1 MSDPNISFL
10 TQAIGA
16 LPFCSVAGKVPQMN
30 FSRLLEAF
38 IIAGVTLFGT
48 VQALSSEMK
57 ALSSEMKAMA
67 KVTDELRLEVTQ
79 IRLER
84 AGRVK
89 HIDATLNELDRITK
103 DHEARLRKA
112 GK

>member
-1 MSDPNISFL
+1 MPDPHISFL

-16 LPFCSVAGKVPQMN
+16 LPFCTVAGKVPQMN

-57 ALSSEMKAMA
+57 AMA

-89 HIDATLNELDRITK
+89 HIDALLNELDRITK

>member
-1 MSDPNISFL
+1 MSGQDVGL
-10 TQAIGA
+10 IGQIMTFV
-16 LPFCSVAGKVPQMN
+16 PFCTVSGKVPQMN

-48 VQALSSEMK
+48 VQALS
-57 ALSSEMKAMA
+57 ADMKAMA
-67 KVTDELRLEVTQ
+67 RVTDDLRKEVTE

-89 HIDATLNELDRITK
+89 QIDAALTDLDRIAK
-103 DHEARLRKA
+103 DHEARLRRA
-112 GK
+112 GR